1 MEMDAASGDGGGR
14 VPVAI
19 VTGSS
24 QRLGACTVKHL
35 HQAGY
40 NVIIHYRKSQAQAEE
55 LALSLNSVR
64 PDSAAT
70 LQADLA
76 KGDTEK
82 MAKELIDAS
91 AQKWGRL
98 DVLVNNASD
107 FFPTPLGTVDGDQW
121 KTVMGSNLKAPFFLS
136 QAAIPHLK
144 ATKGCI
150 INLADIH
157 GQRPLSGY
165 SVYCIAKAGLIM
177 STMALAK
184 DLAPDIRVNAVAPG
198 DILWPDHE
206 YDVNYSLSRIPM
218 GRQGSPEDIAKAIIF
233 LVKEA
238 PYVTGQV
245 LPVDGGRSLSQ

>member
-1 MEMDAASGDGGGR
+1 MEGACGDGGR
-14 VPVAI
+14 RIPVAM

-40 NVIIHYRKSQAQAEE
+40 NVIIHYRKSQAPAEE
-55 LALSLNSVR
+55 LAQSLNSVR
-64 PDSAAT
+64 PNSATT
-70 LQADLA
+70 LQADLC
-76 KGDTEK
+76 KGNTEK
-82 MAKELIDAS
+82 MAKELIGTAVE
-91 AQKWGRL
+91 KWGRL

-107 FFPTPLGTVDGDQW
+107 FFPTPMGTVDGEQW

-150 INLADIH
+150 INMADIH
-157 GQRPLSGY
+157 GQRPLAGY

-198 DILWPDHE
+198 AILWPDQE
-206 YDVNYSLSRIPM
+206 WDVNNSLSRIPM
-218 GRQGSPEDIAKAIIF
+218 GRQGSPEDIAKAIVF